1 MLEIRDIKIDNKKAG
16 CVTDSRTP
24 MLSFSLQSDIP
35 DTALKSAIVYVDEKV
50 LLRTENQIG
59 IPLEGLDLSPFASHT
74 IRIQAIDNH
83 NSEANG
89 NLVFQSGRLTL
100 PWTAKWIT
108 DKSYSFG
115 KKVSPKPMTF
125 YKSFCVDKEV
135 KRAFITSTAIGIYE
149 LELNGKKVGSEFFA
163 PGFTSYKKN
172 LQYQYYD
179 VSTLIKEN
187 NVLTSTVAGGWAV
200 GRFTYE
206 NKNKITASRQAFL
219 LELFIEY
226 KNGTAEKF
234 ITDSS
239 WKVTTEGN
247 VKQACFYDGESFDS
261 TVDLEKCTFKKA
273 SEIKLSFS
281 PRVSLS
287 NNKVIEKKVFQPVKH
302 FKSSDGSLIYDFG
315 QNAAGVVQL
324 EINGNKGQ
332 VITVRHAEVLDGDKL
347 FTKSLR
353 TAKAEIKYIC
363 SDGFQVYMPHFT
375 YMGARYI
382 SITGIEE
389 DKVFP
394 TFHTLSSDFDTI
406 GDFSCSN
413 KDLNQLQSNIVWS
426 AQSNFVDIPTDC
438 PQRDERMGWTGDIAV
453 FARTATF
460 NFDLSR
466 FFDKWLLDMRLEQ
479 GRGGG
484 IPTVIPIQGCSTPV
498 VSTACWGDS
507 CIIVPWAEYLARGDV
522 SLLRKQ
528 YGCMKRYMKSVKFW
542 ASLSGFGTR
551 KYIWKWLFQFGD
563 WCAPYGYIKDWM
575 KKGKWIATCYYAAS
589 AFTMAKIARSIGLE
603 EDVRYFRA
611 LGKQIAQS
619 FNEILTDGKG
629 NLSQEFQTGYV
640 LPLQFGLVNGV
651 AKKKMAENLDR
662 LVRENN
668 YHLATGFPGTPYL
681 LFALADNGYAQTAYK
696 LLLQESC
703 PSWIYELRKGATTLW
718 EQWNAITPQGEIRE
732 PSMNHYAYGAVGD
745 FLYRRV
751 LGLEALSSGWKDFCF
766 KPLLGGDLTWAKG
779 QIETPYGLV
788 EASWE
793 ISEGKFKLKV
803 KVPVS
808 ARCKVIL
815 PSGKI
820 ISVVSGSYSFEEAFE
835 EDLRK

>member
-1 MLEIRDIKIDNKKAG
+1 MLEIRDIWIDNKKAG
-16 CVTDSRTP
+16 GVTDSCSP
-24 MLSFSLQSDIP
+24 KLSFSLQSDIP
-35 DTALKSAIVYVDEKV
+35 DTFLKKAVVYVEGKEV
-50 LLRTENQIG
+50 LQTQDQIG
-59 IPLEGLDLSPFASHT
+59 LVLKDLNLSPFSSYSVTVMAK
-74 IRIQAIDNH
+74 DNH
-83 NSEANG
+83 NAEATG
-89 NLVFQSGRLTL
+89 HTFFQTGRLKEE
-100 PWTAKWIT
+100 WEAKWIT
-108 DKSYSFG
+108 DKTYNFG
-115 KKVSPKPMTF
+115 KKISPASMTF
-125 YKSFCVDKEV
+125 LKTFSVKKEV
-135 KRAFITSTAIGIYE
+135 KRAYVTSTAIGIYE
-149 LELNGKKVGSEFFA
+149 LELNGEKVGSEFFA

-172 LQYQYYD
+172 LQYQFYD
-179 VSTLIKEN
+179 VSSMIKDNNRLI
-187 NVLTSTVAGGWAV
+187 STVAGGWAV

-206 NKNKITASRQAFL
+206 NKNKITAPRQAFL

-226 KNGTAEKF
+226 KDGTAEKI

-324 EINGNKGQ
+324 KLNGKKGQ

-353 TAKAEIKYIC
+353 TAKAEIKYVC
-363 SDGFQVYMPHFT
+363 SDGLQVYMPRFT

-382 SITGIEE
+382 SITGIDE

-426 AQSNFVDIPTDC
+426 AQSNFMDIPTDC

-466 FFDKWLLDMRLEQ
+466 FLDKWLLDMRLEQ

-507 CIIVPWAEYLARGDV
+507 CIIVPWAEYLARGDI
-522 SLLRKQ
+522 SLLKKQ
-528 YGCMKRYMKSVKFW
+528 YDCMKRYMKSVKFW
-542 ASLSGFGTR
+542 AGLSGFGKR
-551 KYIWKWLFQFGD
+551 KYIWKWPFQFGD
-563 WCAPYGYIKDWM
+563 WCAPCGYIKDWM

-589 AFTMAKIARSIGLE
+589 AFTMAKIAENIGIK
-603 EDVRYFRA
+603 EDAEYFST
-611 LGKQIAQS
+611 LGKKISGA
-619 FNEILTDGKG
+619 FKALLTDGKG
-629 NLSQEFQTGYV
+629 NLRQEFQTGYV
-640 LPLQFGLVNGV
+640 LPLQFGLVDGAV
-651 AKKKMAENLDR
+651 KKRMAENLDR
-662 LVRENN
+662 LVKESD

-696 LLLQESC
+696 VLLQDSC
-703 PSWIYELRKGATTLW
+703 PSWIYAIRKGATTLW
-718 EQWNAITPQGEIRE
+718 EQWDAITPQGEIRE

-751 LGLEALSSGWKDFCF
+751 LGLEVSEGGWKEFCF
-766 KPLLGGDLTWAKG
+766 SPLLGGNLSWAKG
-779 QIETPYGLV
+779 QVDTPYGLI
-788 EASWE
+788 EAGWE
-793 ISEGKFKLKV
+793 ISGGKIKLKV

-808 ARCKVIL
+808 ARCKVTF
-815 PSGKI
+815 PSGKE
-820 ISVVSGSYSFEEAFE
+820 ISVTSGSYSFEEPFE
-835 EDLRK
+835 ENLR